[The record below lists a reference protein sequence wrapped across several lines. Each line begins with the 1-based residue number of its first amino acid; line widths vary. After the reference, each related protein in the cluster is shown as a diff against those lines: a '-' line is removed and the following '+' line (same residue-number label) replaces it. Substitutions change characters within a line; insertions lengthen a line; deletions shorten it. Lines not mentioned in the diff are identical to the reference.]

1 MTNNAAADTLTIG
14 LVVGTLTLA
23 VCPLIG
29 ACAGICAA
37 TSQLRRL
44 RDDMWPH
51 SDRPTRVPA
60 RAEFAS

>member
-1 MTNNAAADTLTIG
+1 MTNTAAADTLTIG
-14 LVVGTLTLA
+14 LVVGALTLA

-37 TSQLRRL
+37 TNQLRRL

-51 SDRPTRVPA
+51 SDHPTRVPA
-60 RAEFAS
+60 GAELAS